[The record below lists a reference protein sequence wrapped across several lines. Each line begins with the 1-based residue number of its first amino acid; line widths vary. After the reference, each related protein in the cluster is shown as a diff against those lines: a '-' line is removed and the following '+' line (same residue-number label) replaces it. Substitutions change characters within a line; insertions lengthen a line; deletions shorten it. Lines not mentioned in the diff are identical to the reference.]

1 MTETKKSS
9 LSKCE
14 VDYIHEN
21 LVQAAREDLV
31 DGLTATYM
39 ARIFEVMADPTRVRL
54 ISALMNTEL
63 CVCDLA
69 AVLGMTQS
77 AVSHQLR
84 LLRNLQLVKARKD
97 GRMVFYSLDDEHIKD
112 FFLKAK
118 EHTSHG
124 SIANH

>member
-1 MTETKKSS
+1 MAETKISS

-39 ARIFEVMADPTRVRL
+39 ARIFEAMADPTRVRL

>member
-1 MTETKKSS
+1 MDTAKSS
-9 LSKCE
+9 LAKCE
-14 VDYIHEN
+14 VEYIHEN
-21 LVQAAREDLV
+21 LVQAARKDLV

-39 ARIFEVMADPTRVRL
+39 ARIFDAMADPTRVRL

-84 LLRNLQLVKARKD
+84 LLRNLQLVKARKE

-124 SIANH
+124 SVADN